1 MSEGDIDCETG
12 SGVRLKLHVLYSCKY
27 MQIALQKDRIRKWTP
42 AEHCWC
48 LGQTRL
54 INPPQRGASP
64 NLLDFF
70 GFPFLFVL
78 FYVLVYTRFVLG

>member
-27 MQIALQKDRIRKWTP
+27 IQIALQKDRIRKWTP

-48 LGQTRL
+48 LGQPRL

-70 GFPFLFVL
+70 QLSL
-78 FYVLVYTRFVLG
+78 S